1 MNSRLICSFIGDDK
15 HGLIELLAK
24 AISDCNGSWS
34 ESSMVRLSGQFA
46 GLVKVAIDESNIESL
61 RLACEDLANQGLAIH
76 IIPVHETANSA
87 ANNDEQSASQLQL
100 NIIGNDRPGIVYEVS
115 QALAAAKINVI
126 KMKTHLSSAPMS
138 GDSLFNSTML
148 LTNEYD
154 HDLDAL
160 EKQLDK
166 ISERLSIE
174 IDLESSDE

>member
-1 MNSRLICSFIGDDK
+1 MKSRLICSFIGDDK

-24 AISDCNGSWS
+24 AISECNGSWS

-46 GLVKVAIDESNIESL
+46 GIVKVAINEADIDSL
-61 RLACEDLANQGLAIH
+61 RLACEQLDKQGLAVHLKH
-76 IIPVHETANSA
+76 IDQSLDAVNPI
-87 ANNDEQSASQLQL
+87 DEHSTGQLQL
-100 NIIGNDRPGIVYEVS
+100 NIVGNDRPGIVYEVS

-148 LTNEYD
+148 LTNEHN

-160 EKQLDK
+160 EQQLDK

-174 IDLESSDE
+174 MDLLTEDS